1 MQCNSCFEEIHE
13 FSMFKRLGG
22 DKFECEGCSDKTLC
36 MYCKQAIRRGESY
49 QRCPNDRYI
58 CETCSNGP
66 RCAECES
73 VIVSGTGITKDDNTY
88 HKKCAQKI
96 FADLIIPNE

>member
-36 MYCKQAIRRGESY
+36 MYCKQLEGVNRIRDALTTGTYAKRAVMDLDV
-49 QRCPNDRYI
+49 Q
-58 CETCSNGP
+58 
-66 RCAECES
+66 S
-73 VIVSGTGITKDDNTY
+73 VK
-88 HKKCAQKI
+88 A
-96 FADLIIPNE
+96 